1 MTARLRTHIDLDE
14 VEASPLNCGPTTRR
28 ALVDAT
34 RALLAVVEH
43 EGLHRYEVDELNE
56 PWAAALAAAQPFL
69 PEATAGGC
77 QDCPQEYDHQYVP
90 REAARAHLD
99 ALEAIDDALECAG
112 HVDPAAAPDV
122 QGETPISFD
131 GQCFEAWPD
140 DPEEWC
146 AGCIAH
152 IALAGAA

>member
-1 MTARLRTHIDLDE
+1 MAQLRTHIDLDE
-14 VEASPLNCGPTTRR
+14 VADSALNCGPVTRT

-56 PWAAALAAAQPFL
+56 PWAAALAAARPFL
-69 PEATAGGC
+69 PSEATATGR
-77 QDCPQEYDHQYVP
+77 QDCPEEYDHQYVP
-90 REAARAHLD
+90 GEAARAHLD

-112 HVDPAAAPDV
+112 HTPASIPAGGGIP
-122 QGETPISFD
+122 ERISFD

>member
-1 MTARLRTHIDLDE
+1 MAQLRTHIDLDE

-43 EGLHRYEVDELNE
+43 EGLHRYEADELNE
-56 PWAAALAAAQPFL
+56 PWAAALAAARPFL
-69 PEATAGGC
+69 PSEATATGR
-77 QDCPQEYDHQYVP
+77 QDCPEEYDHQYVP
-90 REAARAHLD
+90 GEAARAHLD